1 MNTLADWE
9 LHLETLSPP
18 SHIELGLERVA
29 VVWSRLEQRL
39 PRQVLTVAGTNG
51 KGSTVETAGLIA
63 QTQGLRYGQYTS
75 PHIHHIHE
83 RIRVVG
89 QPVSDAELVAAFGR
103 VESARDSVFLT
114 YFEFLTLAAFVIF
127 QHHQLDLWIL
137 EIGLGGRLDA
147 VNVIDPDVSV
157 ITSIG
162 LDHQAYLGTTEEAIA
177 REKAGVMR
185 AGVTTFSA
193 AINVRHTLDD
203 EADQQGGSIRW
214 LDEVLEGSM
223 LVLAKQIID
232 LTRMQL
238 PKTSVALASLAMEE
252 LGYHISKEC
261 LVRLEQAQ
269 MPGRMS
275 RYPIGD
281 QTWILDVGHNPLA
294 CEFVTQVLADTVE
307 TDHRV
312 VIFGALSDKDVQSML
327 PILQAYTSRIAL
339 VGIDGDRGR
348 SVDSLVNLWS
358 VLFGQTCWRSFATL
372 SDALEGLSSE
382 LKLDDQVLIMGSF
395 VLVADAL
402 KHDLF
407 N

>member
-1 MNTLADWE
+1 LNTLADWE
-9 LHLETLSPP
+9 RHLETLSPP

-29 VVWSRLEQRL
+29 VVWSRLEQPL

-63 QTQGLRYGQYTS
+63 QSQGLCFGQYTS

-83 RIRVVG
+83 RIKVAG

-252 LGYHISKEC
+252 LGYHITKEC
-261 LVRLEQAQ
+261 LVGLEQAQ

-294 CEFVTQVLADTVE
+294 CEFVTQVLADIVE

-312 VIFGALSDKDVQSML
+312 VIFGALSDKDVESML

>member
-193 AINVRHTLDD
+193 AISVRHTLDD

-275 RYPIGD
+275 RYPIDD

>member
-193 AINVRHTLDD
+193 AISVRHTLDD

-223 LVLAKQIID
+223 LVLAKPIID

>member
-1 MNTLADWE
+1 LNTLADWE

-193 AINVRHTLDD
+193 AISVRHTLDD

-312 VIFGALSDKDVQSML
+312 VIFGALSDKDVESML

>member
-63 QTQGLRYGQYTS
+63 QSQGLCFGQYTS

-83 RIRVVG
+83 RIKVAG

-193 AINVRHTLDD
+193 AISVRHTLDD

>member
-9 LHLETLSPP
+9 RHLETLSPP

-83 RIRVVG
+83 RIKVAG

-103 VESARDSVFLT
+103 VESAQDSVFLT
-114 YFEFLTLAAFVIF
+114 YFEFLTLVAFVIF

-281 QTWILDVGHNPLA
+281 RTWILDVGHNPLA

>member
-83 RIRVVG
+83 RIKVAG

-193 AINVRHTLDD
+193 AVSVRHTLDD

-252 LGYHISKEC
+252 LGYHITKEC
-261 LVRLEQAQ
+261 LVGLEQAQ

-294 CEFVTQVLADTVE
+294 CEFVTQVLADIVE

-312 VIFGALSDKDVQSML
+312 VIFGALSDKDVESML

-372 SDALEGLSSE
+372 SDAVEGLSSE

>member
-29 VVWSRLEQRL
+29 VVWSRLEQPL

-83 RIRVVG
+83 RIKVAG

-103 VESARDSVFLT
+103 VESARDSVFMT

-252 LGYHISKEC
+252 LGYHITKEC
-261 LVRLEQAQ
+261 LVGLEQAQ

>member
-9 LHLETLSPP
+9 RHLETLSPP

-29 VVWSRLEQRL
+29 VVWSRLEQPL

-63 QTQGLRYGQYTS
+63 QSQGLCFGQYTS

>member
-9 LHLETLSPP
+9 RHLETLSPP

-29 VVWSRLEQRL
+29 VVWSRLEQQQ

>member
-193 AINVRHTLDD
+193 AISVRHTLDD

-252 LGYHISKEC
+252 LGYHITKEC
-261 LVRLEQAQ
+261 LVGLEQAQ

-294 CEFVTQVLADTVE
+294 CEFVTQVLADIVE

>member
-1 MNTLADWE
+1 
-9 LHLETLSPP
+9 
-18 SHIELGLERVA
+18 
-29 VVWSRLEQRL
+29 
-39 PRQVLTVAGTNG
+39 
-51 KGSTVETAGLIA
+51 
-63 QTQGLRYGQYTS
+63 
-75 PHIHHIHE
+75 
-83 RIRVVG
+83 
-89 QPVSDAELVAAFGR
+89 
-103 VESARDSVFLT
+103 LT